1 MEPKKEMNMLD
12 ESTKIEK
19 CKAEEESLWGS
30 GERLPKK

>member
-1 MEPKKEMNMLD
+1 MNMLD
-12 ESTKIEK
+12 NESTKIEK